1 MNLQKTT
8 GTGSKL
14 RRLGSESNPPLLVH
28 TSKPMF
34 STKPS
39 LIEKTTLFSIDNHS
53 DKQVTVTTHFTHP
66 ETGEKVGEYSYIVFC
81 ERAYLSVCG
90 DAVLVR
96 SSKWVGRWVT
106 CRLND
111 GVTEVSIP
119 SVSYALASKILN
131 RRTSWWGR
139 VINALSGFGSGK
151 VFAPWN

>member
-1 MNLQKTT
+1 
-8 GTGSKL
+8 
-14 RRLGSESNPPLLVH
+14 LLVH

-81 ERAYLSVCG
+81 ESAHLGSNG
-90 DAVLVR
+90 DAVLV
-96 SSKWVGRWVT
+96 SPWKWVGHRVT
-106 CRLND
+106 FRLNN
-111 GVTEVSIP
+111 GVTEVSVP
-119 SVSYALASKILN
+119 SVSHVQARRVLN

-139 VINALSGFGSGK
+139 VTNTLTGFGSGRC
-151 VFAPWN
+151 FAPFN